1 MPVFVRPEQGQR
13 LERTDRLNADRG
25 LERADAG
32 FDSLQRRRKGIEPG
46 HDLGHV
52 VPGRPIFLGHPKQRI
67 GQWFDSA
74 EVDPIGLKPPTNGLL
89 LCDAPITLTARGR
102 GGGSVQPAG
111 VEPARFDIVVT
122 GDPIEM
128 ASSKR
133 GVSLS
138 MAEVELEFLGEP
150 LILSVT
156 AIVPAEESEGQIAF
170 DLVEVN

>member
-1 MPVFVRPEQGQR
+1 MV
-13 LERTDRLNADRG
+13 L
-25 LERADAG
+25 AG
-32 FDSLQRRRKGIEPG
+32 I
-46 HDLGHV
+46 
-52 VPGRPIFLGHPKQRI
+52 
-67 GQWFDSA
+67 A
-74 EVDPIGLKPPTNGLL
+74 GLL
-89 LCDAPITLTARGR
+89 LPWESNEGDERTFVTFVSAASRSRTC
-102 GGGSVQPAG
+102 
-111 VEPARFDIVVT
+111 RFDIVVT

>member
-1 MPVFVRPEQGQR
+1 MSAPHS
-13 LERTDRLNADRG
+13 
-25 LERADAG
+25 G
-32 FDSLQRRRKGIEPG
+32 FDSFRGRRTGIEP
-46 HDLGHV
+46 DPLGRYIF
-52 VPGRPIFLGHPKQRI
+52 PGRRIFLGDDKQGTGHR
-67 GQWFDSA
+67 FDSTK
-74 EVDPIGLKPPTNGLL
+74 EDPTGLEPPTNGLL
-89 LCDAPITLTARGR
+89 LSDAPITLSARGHS
-102 GGGSVQPAG
+102 GGLVQTAG

-138 MAEVELEFLGEP
+138 MAEVELEYLGEP

-170 DLVEVN
+170 DLAEVN

>member
-1 MPVFVRPEQGQR
+1 MVFIVYSWVSG
-13 LERTDRLNADRG
+13 
-25 LERADAG
+25 
-32 FDSLQRRRKGIEPG
+32 
-46 HDLGHV
+46 V
-52 VPGRPIFLGHPKQRI
+52 VPTLV
-67 GQWFDSA
+67 
-74 EVDPIGLKPPTNGLL
+74 EPPTNGLL
-89 LCDAPITLTARGR
+89 LSDDPISINPLGKENELE
-102 GGGSVQPAG
+102 QPAG

-170 DLVEVN
+170 DLAEVN

>member
-1 MPVFVRPEQGQR
+1 M
-13 LERTDRLNADRG
+13 L
-25 LERADAG
+25 G
-32 FDSLQRRRKGIEPG
+32 FDSLQRRRAGIEP
-46 HDLGHV
+46 DPLGRYIF
-52 VPGRPIFLGHPKQRI
+52 PGRPIFLGDDEQGTGQR
-67 GQWFDSA
+67 FNSTKEDLPAVEPS
-74 EVDPIGLKPPTNGLL
+74 TNGLPL
-89 LCDAPITLTARGR
+89 SQRPISLNEPGKEDELEQ
-102 GGGSVQPAG
+102 SAG
-111 VEPARFDIVVT
+111 VEPARFHIVVT

-170 DLVEVN
+170 DLAEVN